1 MIPRE
6 TIDDILHRLDIVDVI
21 QRYVPLTRKGKSF
34 VGLCPF
40 HEDGNPSLS
49 VSREKQIFKC
59 FSCGTAG
66 NSISFLQKY
75 KNISYMEAVQ
85 EAAQL
90 ADVTLPQS
98 APARQDPQRLRKLEL
113 NQELMKYA
121 NHILHTEDGEA
132 GLRYL
137 QQRGYTKELID
148 QQQLGHIPE
157 KEKLLNFLEKK
168 GYSRQELIEADV
180 FSPHGSCKWEGRIL
194 YPIITAHGEVR
205 GFTART
211 IGKVHDQPKY
221 VNTSES
227 TIFAKRKL
235 LYGGT
240 KAIEAA
246 RQKHELIIVEG
257 SADVDML
264 TQAGY
269 LNCVATLGTALTEDH
284 VQALKRMNVRI
295 RLCYD
300 GDAAGIKATIAA
312 ALLLRKNGILPFCT
326 SLPLGKDPDEL
337 IRQAPQL
344 LQELLSTQE
353 NTVDFLLQHPNDLS
367 DFSKRKEYAVNVMK
381 ELISYHDPLMKEHYL
396 RELSRKS
403 GFSIA
408 SLQDSYEKMSVSKP
422 QYTAVRSQRFAKSEF
437 HQEHRNVRINFQEKD
452 KVIYKNEVQQKFDNL
467 QQDGN
472 VIAFD
477 RSRLLERTDILRK
490 YIGQKGRLLETTIT
504 CITDDDIDLRC
515 HSITES
521 CVRAIS
527 EEHHMDARALNYIA
541 YLHKDTRYP
550 HIHLQIWQEEPLL
563 ERYRLTNT
571 LLEKLRSDVIQVME
585 SPLPIQK
592 TETEAIIPEAMK
604 LPGM

>member
-6 TIDDILHRLDIVDVI
+6 TIDDILRRLDIVDVI
-21 QRYVPLTRKGKSF
+21 QRYVPLTRKGKNF

-90 ADVTLPQS
+90 AGVTLPRS
-98 APARQDPQRLRKLEL
+98 APAKQDPQRLRKLEL

-137 QQRGYTKELID
+137 QQR
-148 QQQLGHIPE
+148 
-157 KEKLLNFLEKK
+157 

-211 IGKVHDQPKY
+211 IGKGHDQPKY

-235 LYGGT
+235 LYGGP

-300 GDAAGIKATIAA
+300 GDAAGIKATMAA
-312 ALLLRKNGILPFCT
+312 ASLLRKNGILPFCA

-422 QYTAVRSQRFAKSEF
+422 QYTAVRSQRFAKSEIR
-437 HQEHRNVRINFQEKD
+437 QEHRNVRINFQEKD

-571 LLEKLRSDVIQVME
+571 LLEKLRSDVIQVMA
-585 SPLPIQK
+585 SPLPVQE